1 MGPCPVARSDTELHP
16 VPLAAG
22 VILAKRA
29 EPEGTPQDSLRGSVV
44 ALQLVISSCLWFDL
58 VAGFPLSPGGGCR

>member
-1 MGPCPVARSDTELHP
+1 MEPCPVARSDTELHP

-29 EPEGTPQDSLRGSVV
+29 EPEGH
-44 ALQLVISSCLWFDL
+44 A
-58 VAGFPLSPGGGCR
+58 AGLINERIRP